1 MPSAIIQMLLFSAS
15 VQIDDMDDMDDMD
28 HIHILIYIH

>member
-15 VQIDDMDDMDDMD
+15 VQIDDMDDMD

>member
-15 VQIDDMDDMDDMD
+15 VHIDDMD
-28 HIHILIYIH
+28 HIYIVIYIH